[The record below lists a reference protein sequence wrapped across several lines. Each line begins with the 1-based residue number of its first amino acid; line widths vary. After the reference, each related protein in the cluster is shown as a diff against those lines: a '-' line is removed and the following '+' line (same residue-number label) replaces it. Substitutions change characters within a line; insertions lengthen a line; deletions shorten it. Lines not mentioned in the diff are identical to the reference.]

1 MSAGMVT
8 RCLAL
13 ALLLAAPSMAG
24 AIVIRDDVDD
34 ARYRIP
40 ASALPALAD
49 LPGEGH
55 GVLIAP
61 RWVLTAAHA
70 IAWQPALR
78 EVSIAGVPRR
88 VQRVVVHPGY
98 RTLPRDLVDAAL
110 ASGDASRLMA
120 FIAGS
125 DDIAL
130 LQLAE
135 PVEGVGPIEIHAG
148 DATGKVVWIVGK
160 GATGTGVRGHDPQGP
175 NRTELR
181 HAFNT
186 ITRAEGRWLEY
197 VFDAP
202 PAALPLEG
210 MAGNGDSGGP
220 MLVDVDG
227 HWELA
232 GLTSWKR
239 VDGNPATFRPGIYGQ
254 ISYGVRLGHYIDWID
269 DTMTSTTRNADARP
283 NRRTLTVAEVV
294 AAFDLER
301 RLGEG
306 FDDLIGNRLEEDDE
320 ALVLDGDTVSR
331 GDLDLLHEPPMAFGE
346 AWHPPR
352 HGLIVVDGN
361 LTIGRIDLWGIDG
374 LIVLGDLHCDSIH
387 LREELLYVQGDLLA
401 RDAVRATA
409 AQDWH
414 EAMAQTLGPLHVH
427 VKGTASSPVVQTWHM
442 PLRHLRWTQDSGRE
456 QPLVLQ

>member
-1 MSAGMVT
+1 MSRGMPLL
-8 RCLAL
+8 RPAL
-13 ALLLAAPSMAG
+13 ALLLAVPSVAG

-55 GVLIAP
+55 GVLISP

-70 IAWQPALR
+70 IAWQPALG

-88 VQRVVVHPGY
+88 VQRVVIHPGY
-98 RTLPRDLVDAAL
+98 RKLPQKLVDAAL
-110 ASGDASRLMA
+110 ASGDATRLMA
-120 FIAGS
+120 DVAAS

-130 LQLAE
+130 LQLAD
-135 PVEGVGPIEIHAG
+135 PVDGVQPIAIHAG
-148 DATGKVVWIVGK
+148 NPMGKVVRIVGK

-175 NRTELR
+175 NRTQLR

-220 MLVDVDG
+220 MLVNVDG

-239 VDGNPATFRPGIYGQ
+239 VDGNPATFRPGVYGQ
-254 ISYGVRLGHYIDWID
+254 TSEGVRLGCYVDWID
-269 DTMTSTTRNADARP
+269 DAMASTT
-283 NRRTLTVAEVV
+283 
-294 AAFDLER
+294 
-301 RLGEG
+301 
-306 FDDLIGNRLEEDDE
+306 
-320 ALVLDGDTVSR
+320 
-331 GDLDLLHEPPMAFGE
+331 
-346 AWHPPR
+346 
-352 HGLIVVDGN
+352 
-361 LTIGRIDLWGIDG
+361 
-374 LIVLGDLHCDSIH
+374 
-387 LREELLYVQGDLLA
+387 
-401 RDAVRATA
+401 
-409 AQDWH
+409 
-414 EAMAQTLGPLHVH
+414 
-427 VKGTASSPVVQTWHM
+427 
-442 PLRHLRWTQDSGRE
+442 
-456 QPLVLQ
+456 

>member
-1 MSAGMVT
+1 MSRGMPLL
-8 RCLAL
+8 RPAL
-13 ALLLAAPSMAG
+13 ALLLAVPSVAG

-55 GVLIAP
+55 GVLISP

-70 IAWQPALR
+70 IAWQPALG

-88 VQRVVVHPGY
+88 VQRVVIHPGY
-98 RTLPRDLVDAAL
+98 RKLPQKLVDAAL
-110 ASGDASRLMA
+110 ASGDATRLMA
-120 FIAGS
+120 DVAAS

-130 LQLAE
+130 LQLAD
-135 PVEGVGPIEIHAG
+135 PVDGVQPIAIHAG
-148 DATGKVVWIVGK
+148 NPMGKVVRIVGK

-220 MLVDVDG
+220 MLVNVDG

-239 VDGNPATFRPGIYGQ
+239 VDGNPATFRPGVYGQ
-254 ISYGVRLGHYIDWID
+254 TSEGVRLGYYVDWID
-269 DTMTSTTRNADARP
+269 DAMASTT
-283 NRRTLTVAEVV
+283 
-294 AAFDLER
+294 
-301 RLGEG
+301 
-306 FDDLIGNRLEEDDE
+306 
-320 ALVLDGDTVSR
+320 
-331 GDLDLLHEPPMAFGE
+331 
-346 AWHPPR
+346 
-352 HGLIVVDGN
+352 
-361 LTIGRIDLWGIDG
+361 
-374 LIVLGDLHCDSIH
+374 
-387 LREELLYVQGDLLA
+387 
-401 RDAVRATA
+401 
-409 AQDWH
+409 
-414 EAMAQTLGPLHVH
+414 
-427 VKGTASSPVVQTWHM
+427 
-442 PLRHLRWTQDSGRE
+442 
-456 QPLVLQ
+456 